1 MKHLAMRA
9 LILFMVLSLG
19 STQNVMAQG
28 FLKKLKK
35 ATESV
40 VSTSG
45 QETENTQANDTVEIK
60 IPEFDIRKNII
71 LDEKGDTLRYDDGTV
86 KYQYLVYD
94 YKKGVVLHP
103 ETVEREIKIA
113 IKSIWKKVGIGA
125 AAGAGATGIA
135 TGAFTG
141 NLKKAAIGAAVG
153 AAAGAAGGFIASA
166 KDRKNLKELK
176 KQRAELGKYQETFT
190 EEGFPINADAD
201 LSEYANN
208 ETISLETQ
216 EVAKMLAASKEE
228 GNAIEDVD
236 FSEDELEELAKE
248 EA

>member
-35 ATESV
+35 TVESV

-45 QETENTQANDTVEIK
+45 QETENAQANDTVEIK
-60 IPEFDIRKNII
+60 MPEFDIRKNII

-113 IKSIWKKVGIGA
+113 IKSIWKKIGIGAGVGAGVGGLATGLATGNLKRAVIGTAAGA
-125 AAGAGATGIA
+125 AAGA
-135 TGAFTG
+135 
-141 NLKKAAIGAAVG
+141 V
-153 AAAGAAGGFIASA
+153 GGFIASA
-166 KDRKNLKELK
+166 DDRKNLKELK
-176 KQRAELGKYQETFT
+176 KQNAELKKYQETFT

-201 LSEYANN
+201 LSEYTDN
-208 ETISLETQ
+208 ETISLEAR

-228 GNAIEDVD
+228 GNAMEDVD
-236 FSEDELEELAKE
+236 FSEEELKELAKE

>member
-1 MKHLAMRA
+1 M
-9 LILFMVLSLG
+9 
-19 STQNVMAQG
+19 
-28 FLKKLKK
+28 
-35 ATESV
+35 E
-40 VSTSG
+40 
-45 QETENTQANDTVEIK
+45 
-60 IPEFDIRKNII
+60 I

-94 YKKGVVLHP
+94 YEKGVVLHP
-103 ETVEREIKIA
+103 ETVEREIKVA

-125 AAGAGATGIA
+125 AAGAGAAGIA

-141 NLKKAAIGAAVG
+141 NLKKAAIGAAAG
-153 AAAGAAGGFIASA
+153 AVVGAAGGFIASKSDRA
-166 KDRKNLKELK
+166 KLKKLKEY
-176 KQRAELGKYQETFT
+176 RADLEKYQATFT

-201 LSEYANN
+201 LSEYDNN
-208 ETISLETQ
+208 ETISLEAQ

-236 FSEDELEELAKE
+236 FSEEELEELAKE